1 MLRYSNFLQLWYST
15 FLVWWPTW
23 VCFALAKLDEIG
35 EIGRKNRI
43 HHLKKYR
50 KWSPA
55 LSFRATHHSRNSM
68 IFHENDQKR
77 VKISKIKMCSA
88 PKQGLERKRFF
99 WWILQFYDQEQRSR
113 GVTFLIANFGPL
125 TPPPISGFH
134 VTVMLL
140 SSESYFRFL
149 LFWMNK
155 MALLYGNYFITLI
168 H

>member
-1 MLRYSNFLQLWYST
+1 MMLRYSNFPQLWYST

-23 VCFALAKLDEIG
+23 VCFELAKLDEMG

-43 HHLKKYR
+43 PHLKKYR

-55 LSFRATHHSRNSM
+55 LSFRATYHSRNSM

-99 WWILQFYDQEQRSR
+99 CWILKFYDQEQRSR
-113 GVTFLIANFGPL
+113 GVTFLISNFSPL
-125 TPPPISGFH
+125 TPPPI
-134 VTVMLL
+134 
-140 SSESYFRFL
+140 
-149 LFWMNK
+149 
-155 MALLYGNYFITLI
+155 LI
-168 H
+168 SNPII